1 MRKLYYNLVITLVSV
16 LVALIIGAIEA
27 ASVVALQLRLSGG
40 LWDVVNS
47 LSDNFGTLGFI
58 IVGVFLVSWGVSTAI
73 YKLRR
78 YDELPVAI
86 RLTGAGSTPYS

>member
-1 MRKLYYNLVITLVSV
+1 MVITLVSV
-16 LVALIIGAIEA
+16 LVALVIGAIEA
-27 ASVVALQLRLSGG
+27 ASVVASQLKLSGG
-40 LWDVVNS
+40 IWDAVKS

-58 IVGVFLVSWGVSTAI
+58 IVGVFLVSWGASTAI

>member
-1 MRKLYYNLVITLVSV
+1 
-16 LVALIIGAIEA
+16 
-27 ASVVALQLRLSGG
+27 
-40 LWDVVNS
+40 
-47 LSDNFGTLGFI
+47 
-58 IVGVFLVSWGVSTAI
+58 VSWGASAAI